1 MHNVI
6 DVTIDFEFGLLNNKS
21 MKVVVAY
28 EKDIFEATPDNPSV
42 KITQVNLPNS
52 FEIQFSGKTNK
63 DTIVDENGNI
73 LQDMYVKVVG
83 LKFDH
88 LIVPNW
94 IVQKKLS
101 YLTTSGQTLKTAYI
115 GFNGLM
121 KFDIPETNIFSLFR
135 RLNKD
140 E

>member
-1 MHNVI
+1 
-6 DVTIDFEFGLLNNKS
+6 
-21 MKVVVAY
+21 
-28 EKDIFEATPDNPSV
+28 
-42 KITQVNLPNS
+42 
-52 FEIQFSGKTNK
+52 
-63 DTIVDENGNI
+63 
-73 LQDMYVKVVG
+73 MYVKVVG